1 LRRCKI
7 IGKIINDTST
17 SFIIHGDKEETVPM
31 TILKITLQKRK
42 LIYLYLQAVMIYENV
57 GLALSSLDHLYLGV
71 EGNMI
76 YRILY

>member
-1 LRRCKI
+1 V
-7 IGKIINDTST
+7 
-17 SFIIHGDKEETVPM
+17 ETALM
-31 TILKITLQKRK
+31 TILKITLWKKK
-42 LIYLYLQAVMIYENV
+42 LFHLYLQAVMIYENV